1 MRKVTAELYRLR
13 QVGRRL
19 TRVPPMPWA
28 ARAACQSH
36 DPEQWMDDQ
45 PGRPTAAAKAVCA
58 ACPVRRA
65 CLAHALAY
73 DEPWGIWGGLTTR
86 ERVAMK
92 LGLTPTPDPH
102 EDRPFMGALGPRKT
116 KPPSR
121 RAS

>member
-1 MRKVTAELYRLR
+1 MKKVTAELYRLR
-13 QVGRRL
+13 RAGRPQF
-19 TRVPPMPWA
+19 RVPPMPWA
-28 ARAACQSH
+28 ADAACQSH

-58 ACPVRRA
+58 VCPVRTA

-73 DEPWGIWGGLTTR
+73 DEPWGVWGGLPTG
-86 ERVAMK
+86 ERVAYR
-92 LGLTPTPDPH
+92 LGLPPTDDD
-102 EDRPFMGALGPRKT
+102 EDQPFMGALGPRKT